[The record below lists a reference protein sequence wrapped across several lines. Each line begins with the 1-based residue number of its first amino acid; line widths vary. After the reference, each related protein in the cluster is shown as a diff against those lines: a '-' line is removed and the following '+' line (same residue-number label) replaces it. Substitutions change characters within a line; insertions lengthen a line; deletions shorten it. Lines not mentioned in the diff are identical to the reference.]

1 LLAPQRGLIA
11 TGEKQKQLQLQK
23 SCLLNLSRHVN
34 CNSGVLLSEFSKFD
48 CLPGR
53 AGGSP
58 YWIRTEKLGE
68 EVTAK
73 NQNQKTRASVG

>member
-1 LLAPQRGLIA
+1 MSSKCPPAETEALRLLAPQRGLIA

-48 CLPGR
+48 CLPGI
-53 AGGSP
+53 AGAP
-58 YWIRTEKLGE
+58 DWTRT
-68 EVTAK
+68 
-73 NQNQKTRASVG
+73 